1 MTPQDTTLNPDV
13 TATSAAVELLDRH
26 FLNGY
31 RRLCAALDAGGKV
44 DGATVVA
51 KLPSDVAVD
60 VLAAIAWLNSRG
72 SAQ

>member
-1 MTPQDTTLNPDV
+1 MQAKTTVINPDV
-13 TATSAAVELLDRH
+13 TATSAAAELLDRH
-26 FLNGY
+26 FVNGY
-31 RRLCAALDAGGKV
+31 RRLCDALSAGGKV

-72 SAQ
+72 G